1 MYRYPESLQ
10 NLVHQLMKLP
20 GIGRKTAD
28 RLAFHMVRMD
38 AAEVKA
44 LAAGI
49 RDVKERLTLCSTCQN
64 LTERD
69 PCDLCAD
76 ASRDAEKLC
85 VVEFPADVIAIEQ
98 SAAYRGRYF
107 VLHGVFAPMQGIGPD
122 ELRLDRL
129 VERVQTG
136 GVSEVIVSTNLTM
149 EGNATAAWIAERLKP
164 LAVTVTRPACGIP
177 VGGDLEYMDPVT
189 IERSIRGRC
198 RL

>member
-10 NLVHQLMKLP
+10 NLVRELVKLP

-28 RLAFHMVRMD
+28 RLAFHMVRREP
-38 AAEVKA
+38 AEVEA
-44 LAAGI
+44 LAAAI
-49 RDVKERLTLCSTCQN
+49 RDVKRRLTLCSTCQN

-69 PCDLCAD
+69 PCELCAD
-76 ASRDAEKLC
+76 TARDSRQLC
-85 VVEFPADVIAIEQ
+85 VVEFPADVTAIEQ

-129 VERVQTG
+129 VERVRAG
-136 GVSEVIVSTNLTM
+136 GVSEVMVSTNLTM
-149 EGNATAAWIAERLKP
+149 EGNATASWIAELLKP